1 VSEVDN
7 TSKNAAKLLK
17 VQDAADYHLEVEFQ
31 EQNKQQLPR
40 EVLSQSVNTFAKKMV
55 NEPVILKEAEV
66 RDQKGEVIPFTG
78 IVFHFYARKFSLAL
92 SQVFSSVASFSS
104 VIVIFLCYSKI
115 RKKNEKQNKF
125 SKIWSQKRNRIWR
138 NHTVITLNSM
148 LVRIC

>member
-78 IVFHFYARKFSLAL
+78 TVFD
-92 SQVFSSVASFSS
+92 
-104 VIVIFLCYSKI
+104 FLC
-115 RKKNEKQNKF
+115 KKFFDVLLFFYKCGFGKAIWLF
-125 SKIWSQKRNRIWR
+125 SQFF
-138 NHTVITLNSM
+138 
-148 LVRIC
+148 